1 MLSPGPRFRPG
12 KLLPLL
18 VLYILV
24 LLLIAGC
31 VDESPAQV
39 SVSVRPSPTPIPAPA
54 QVGDGG
60 PLPVEPAAPPDAAAP
75 ALGEGP
81 APPEAE
87 AELGDA
93 PLPAPPASEEPSPD
107 EPPPPTDEP
116 TPLPPGEQA
125 AQAAGD
131 QPPVAAEDVPVASP
145 DGVTWYVSESGDDG
159 YDCLDPLTACAS
171 LEGALGKAS
180 NGDTIIIEAGFYITW
195 AYIDI
200 NVSIQ
205 GEGADVVTLD
215 GGDSETVIYIEP
227 DKTVDISGVT
237 IQNGE
242 GTGEGFNYPLHG
254 GGIFVDQDATL
265 TLTDSTVKDNHA
277 DMEGGGLYSLGTT
290 AIERCTFSGNQAEM
304 MGGALLNAGGVMTI
318 VNSTISGNSA
328 GMAGGGITN
337 WGTGMSVTNSTI
349 VYNSGSYDNG
359 GGIDGG
365 SEVLLTNTILADNAN
380 GNCNHVSSTTN
391 FPTSQG
397 GNLEDADH
405 CQLDQPSD
413 QTNTNPLLGSLQDNG
428 GTTLTHLPQ
437 SGSPA
442 IDAGLNGYCP
452 ATDQRGAWRPMDGDD
467 NGSIDCDVGAYE
479 VDGPGGGPPELEVV
493 HIEVNQVTQD
503 ETNSVILISEKPA
516 LVRVYVDC
524 TNCPSGVP
532 DVTGTLEL
540 STKPDPLQPT
550 QQYSTIKVEAG
561 SWEDDRSSLTKTLN
575 FLVAGDWLYGSVTM
589 TATISAPGVDDA
601 SLTPDPFTFVDAKP
615 LDVVIVPIVYKGNA
629 PSGREIERAIL
640 WAQMIYPTNEIN
652 ITRYWTPLEWE
663 NCLENGSFICWLNQK
678 RLFAVMRRMTSN
690 NDDGDKFVYAFLP
703 TVREGTTI
711 RNYGKAEG
719 IGSGRAA
726 LGTEGPA
733 GRGAGNFIHELGH
746 LLGRHHTNTV
756 DNLNHSGSSKCYV
769 KSNTKLSPEERAS
782 VDPDSDWLNE
792 TDPPNPSEP
801 PPFTTAYIQDYGFR
815 LDIYPNSSSAL
826 QSPSKSF
833 DFMSYCGVPMY
844 GTLWTSPWTYT
855 RLYEEYFNTALPDMA
870 ADVIPGPAIFVSGL
884 INKDDTATL
893 DPVWVLDGGNTAGNP
908 PSGTTYCIEA
918 QDGTTPLASYCFDL
932 EFYDYATSE
941 DMDADGF
948 SVVMAYPAGVT
959 RIVLKK
965 GTAELAV
972 QTVSANAPTVTLDSP
987 NGGENW
993 AADSPYTVTWTG
1005 NDLDGDTIT
1014 YTLEY
1019 SGDGG
1024 STWEPVGLPTTD
1036 TLATVTA
1043 STLRGSSNALMR
1055 VMATDGVNT
1064 TSDESDAP
1072 FTVERK
1078 PPQAFILLAERQL
1091 TITPGDSLILQGSAY
1106 DLEDGVID
1114 GASMDWASDIEGGL
1128 GTGEM
1133 ILSALTTPGMHFIT
1147 LDATDSDANTSTD
1160 VLPVLVQEVSA
1171 NGTAESFMP
1180 VESFSV
1186 DTSGPSPQVTIK
1198 GYLPNICSHFS
1209 RVVQFRLSG
1218 DNRVWVQALVYR
1230 RVKGACA
1237 ASAKP
1242 YSTAVALDGA
1252 FPSGDYTLYVNGAE
1266 KTFSVP

>member
-1 MLSPGPRFRPG
+1 MLPPVLRFRPS

-60 PLPVEPAAPPDAAAP
+60 PLPVEPAAPADAAAP
-75 ALGEGP
+75 APGEES

-87 AELGDA
+87 VELGDA
-93 PLPAPPASEEPSPD
+93 PLPAPPAAEEPPSD

-116 TPLPPGEQA
+116 TPLPPGEQE
-125 AQAAGD
+125 AQAASD

-159 YDCLDPLTACAS
+159 DTCQDPLTACAS
-171 LEGALGKAS
+171 LEGALGKAT

-195 AYIDI
+195 AYVAI

-227 DKTVDISGVT
+227 DKTVEISGVT

-242 GTGEGFNYPLHG
+242 GTGEGFNYPSHG

-391 FPTSQG
+391 FPTSYG

-452 ATDQRGAWRPMDGDD
+452 ANDQRGVLRPMDGDN

-479 VDGPGGGPPELEVV
+479 VDGAGAVTLELVITHVEVT
-493 HIEVNQVTQD
+493 QATQD
-503 ETNSVILISEKPA
+503 ETNSVPFISGKDA
-516 LVRVYVDC
+516 LVRVYIDC
-524 TNCPSGVP
+524 QGCEQLTGKVTI
-532 DVTGTLEL
+532 TGTLDGISDTHVFAATPEE
-540 STKPDPLQPT
+540 
-550 QQYSTIKVEAG
+550 TITGQHADWTEQRDWLG
-561 SWEDDRSSLTKTLN
+561 DSLN
-575 FLVAGDWLYGSVTM
+575 FRIPGEYLNGSVTL
-589 TATISAPGVDDA
+589 TITVRDNPETV
-601 SLTPDPFTFVDAKP
+601 TTTTDPPEQFTFQNAKP
-615 LDVVIVPIVYKGNA
+615 LHVAIVPIKYGGKTPGK
-629 PSGREIERAIL
+629 REDREMLDAVAKAKL
-640 WAQMIYPTNEIN
+640 IYPTAEIDYHALPM
-652 ITRYWTPLEWE
+652 IAWAK
-663 NCLENGSFICWLNQK
+663 CLEE
-678 RLFAVMRRMTSN
+678 
-690 NDDGDKFVYAFLP
+690 DKSTCPDYEEHRKDLLAFLKRIALTHDGP
-703 TVREGTTI
+703 DLLIYGWLPDVDLVKYQGTSERI
-711 RNYGKAEG
+711 GEPGNPGMAAYGVTSFL
-719 IGSGRAA
+719 SGESWS
-726 LGTEGPA
+726 T
-733 GRGAGNFIHELGH
+733 FVHELAH
-746 LLGRHHTNTV
+746 LMGRRHSNTV
-756 DNLNHSGSSKCYV
+756 ANLK
-769 KSNTKLSPEERAS
+769 
-782 VDPDSDWLNE
+782 DSDCQTRTGFLLTKKQKAYVDNKSDWPY
-792 TDPPNPSEP
+792 D
-801 PPFTTAYIQDYGFR
+801 TAHIQEYGFR
-815 LDIYPNSSSAL
+815 FDQYGRGPFAL
-826 QSPSKSF
+826 QSP
-833 DFMSYCGVPMY
+833 DDPYDYMSYCGSFD
-844 GTLWTSPWTYT
+844 LDQWTSDWTYEK
-855 RLYEEYFNTALPDMA
+855 LFEQYFSTAAPDLA
-870 ADVIPGPAIFVSGL
+870 FDSIPGPAVFVSGL
-884 INKDDTATL
+884 VYDDGTGQLDPSWVLSSGDTAS
-893 DPVWVLDGGNTAGNP
+893 NP
-908 PSGTTYCIEA
+908 PAGTTYCVEV
-918 QDGTTPLASYCFDL
+918 QDSGATVLASHCFELD
-932 EFYDYATSE
+932 FIDIATGDE
-941 DMDADGF
+941 TEVDGF
-948 SVVMAYPAGVT
+948 SLMLPFPAGAAS
-959 RIVLKK
+959 IVLTKD
-965 GTAELAV
+965 GLPLDTQAV
-972 QTVSANAPTVTLDSP
+972 SPSSPVVTVTSP

-993 AADSPYTVTWTG
+993 AADGEYTITWTG
-1005 NDLDGDTIT
+1005 SDGDGDPLT
-1014 YTLEY
+1014 YTVEY
-1019 SGDGG
+1019 SPDGVFW
-1024 STWEPVGLPTTD
+1024 SAVGAPTTD
-1036 TLATVTA
+1036 TQLTVSAA
-1043 STLRGSSNALMR
+1043 SMAGGSSAR
-1055 VMATDGVNT
+1055 VRVQASDGVNT
-1064 TSDESDAP
+1064 SSDESDAD

-1078 PPQAFILLAERQL
+1078 APMVAILSPKEMPV
-1091 TITPGDSLILQGSAY
+1091 ISLGRSLWLQGSAY

-1114 GASMDWASDIEGGL
+1114 GVSMDWASDIEGGL

-1147 LDATDSDANTSTD
+1147 LDATDSDANVSTD
-1160 VLPVLVQEVSA
+1160 VLPVLVQEVSVS
-1171 NGTAESFMP
+1171 GTAESFMP

-1209 RVVQFRLSG
+1209 RVVQFRLPG